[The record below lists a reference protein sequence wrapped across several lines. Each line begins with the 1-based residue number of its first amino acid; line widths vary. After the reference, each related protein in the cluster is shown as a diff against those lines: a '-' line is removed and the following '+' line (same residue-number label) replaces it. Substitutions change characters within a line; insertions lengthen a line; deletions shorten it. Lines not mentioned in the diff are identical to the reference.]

1 MNRICVRL
9 CLGLGEKERRMGKE
23 YPSTKKVLKLL
34 SGGAFL
40 AFALL
45 MPGLP
50 LILKP
55 KYKRDYR
62 KWQKFD
68 PNRLKQTINRLKD
81 RGIVT
86 VTEEGN
92 QAIVKIA
99 KEGKEELLRY
109 DLDNMKIKRPI
120 RWDKKWRFVIFD
132 IPNEKRTTGDLF
144 RRKLKGLDF
153 FHFQRSIFVHPF
165 PCEKEIKFLR
175 VIWEIEPFVR
185 YLVVDCFEG
194 EELVRLKFNL

>member
-1 MNRICVRL
+1 
-9 CLGLGEKERRMGKE
+9 MGKE
-23 YPSTKKVLKLL
+23 YPSTEKVLKLL
-34 SGGAFL
+34 GGGAFL
-40 AFALL
+40 ALALL

-55 KYKRDYR
+55 KYKKDYR

-81 RGIVT
+81 RGMVT
-86 VTEEGN
+86 VVEEGN

-109 DLDNMKIKRPI
+109 DLDRMRIKRPV

-132 IPNEKRTTGDLF
+132 IPNEKRTVSDLF
-144 RRKLKGLDF
+144 RRKLKDLDF
-153 FHFQRSIFVHPF
+153 FHLQRSIFVHPF

-185 YLVVDCFEG
+185 YLVVDRFEG
-194 EELVRLKFNL
+194 EELVSLKFGL